1 MKILGMNITKISGER
16 KNIIKGK
23 IDVKQN
29 IDIKD
34 IEKQDIAISDKPGL
48 KVEFEYSIKY
58 EPKVADVEIKG
69 SILVLDDKNESKD
82 ILKDWK
88 KKKINPIFK
97 IPVYNYIIEKV
108 SLKAINMED
117 ELALPLHQPFPKIAP
132 KPVDKENPNYTG

>member
-1 MKILGMNITKISGER
+1 MNITKISGER